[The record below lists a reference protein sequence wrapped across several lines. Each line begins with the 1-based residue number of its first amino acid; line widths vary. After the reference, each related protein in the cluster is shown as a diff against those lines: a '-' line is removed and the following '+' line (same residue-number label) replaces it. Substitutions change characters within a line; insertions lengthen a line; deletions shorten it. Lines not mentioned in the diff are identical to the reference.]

1 MSGKEFENVAAAN
14 TPYFTPAQIP
24 ASVGGIIS
32 RGPGLA
38 FFEATGVTP
47 EGRISPEDLG
57 IWSDE
62 HIPAFADIITF
73 AHSQNQKIGIQL
85 CHAGRKAS
93 TVAPWMSF
101 HATSTEEL
109 DGWPNDVVAPSA
121 IIHSLGFPTPNEL
134 TKEGIQGIKKAFL
147 DAARRAVKAG
157 IDVIEIHGAHGY
169 LLHQF
174 VSPVSNNRTDE
185 YGGSFENRIRL
196 PIEIVDAVRA
206 VIPEIMPLFY
216 RISATDRLEDVFPGE
231 PSWTISDS
239 IELAKILAQ
248 HGVDVLDVSSAGNHP
263 KQHLPPRGTEAFHA
277 DLSGPIKAAV
287 GDKLIVAT
295 VGGINS
301 GKVAQRVLDD
311 EEADVVFVGR
321 HFLKNPGTV
330 WEFAEELGV
339 HIRIAHQIEWAFFGR
354 GVGHPKK

>member
-1 MSGKEFENVAAAN
+1 
-14 TPYFTPAQIP
+14 
-24 ASVGGIIS
+24 
-32 RGPGLA
+32 
-38 FFEATGVTP
+38 
-47 EGRISPEDLG
+47 
-57 IWSDE
+57 
-62 HIPAFADIITF
+62 
-73 AHSQNQKIGIQL
+73 
-85 CHAGRKAS
+85 
-93 TVAPWMSF
+93 MSF

-216 RISATDRLEDVFPGE
+216 RYVICPYPHLVVADTGIS
-231 PSWTISDS
+231 
-239 IELAKILAQ
+239 
-248 HGVDVLDVSSAGNHP
+248 VS
-263 KQHLPPRGTEAFHA
+263 LP
-277 DLSGPIKAAV
+277 L
-287 GDKLIVAT
+287 T
-295 VGGINS
+295 V
-301 GKVAQRVLDD
+301 
-311 EEADVVFVGR
+311 
-321 HFLKNPGTV
+321 
-330 WEFAEELGV
+330 
-339 HIRIAHQIEWAFFGR
+339 
-354 GVGHPKK
+354 